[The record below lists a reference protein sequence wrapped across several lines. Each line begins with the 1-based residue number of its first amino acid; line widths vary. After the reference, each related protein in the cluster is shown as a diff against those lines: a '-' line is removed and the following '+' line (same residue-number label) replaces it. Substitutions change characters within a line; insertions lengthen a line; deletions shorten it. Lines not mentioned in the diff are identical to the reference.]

1 MRISDWSSDVCSSD
15 LAGPAGGAD
24 NGDQRQRE
32 DDLEQHGHEGSVS
45 AIAIECQYGQAH
57 LSDARVAALA
67 ARRPRRGKELAL
79 AIDARRKLGPAPER
93 VVEGTL
99 LGVAEQEGDLRQRDV
114 RIAQQVF
121 GGGRPP
127 RREPA
132 LGGT

>member
-45 AIAIECQYGQAH
+45 AIAIECQYGRAH

-79 AIDARRKLGPAPER
+79 AIDARRKLGLAPER

-99 LGVAEQEGDLRQRDV
+99 HGVAEQEGGLRQRDV
-114 RIAQQVF
+114 WIAQKVF
-121 GGGRPP
+121 GGVAPNRGEQAR
-127 RREPA
+127 
-132 LGGT
+132 